1 MDLLRQIVLLWVMDT
16 IKAMMTRRSI
26 RRFQEREI
34 EEGKIETL
42 LRAAMQAP
50 SGHNH
55 QPWHFIVITERRILS
70 AIPEFHP
77 YAKMLHQAPA
87 AITIC
92 GDTRIEESL
101 EYINTDCS
109 AATENLLLAAHALG
123 LGAVWL
129 GIYPREE
136 RVEGIRRLLEIP
148 RHIIPIALVAVGY
161 AAEDREPEDRF
172 QPERVHRNRWTGS
185 GS

>member
-1 MDLLRQIVLLWVMDT
+1 MDT

-92 GDTRIEESL
+92 GDTPAAG
-101 EYINTDCS
+101 NTPPYYSDRPGSSGPC
-109 AATENLLLAAHALG
+109 G
-123 LGAVWL
+123 GGPGA
-129 GIYPREE
+129 GGP
-136 RVEGIRRLLEIP
+136 G
-148 RHIIPIALVAVGY
+148 AG
-161 AAEDREPEDRF
+161 
-172 QPERVHRNRWTGS
+172 GS
-185 GS
+185 FPAGAGSSKPLDG